1 MLSYVSYNLN
11 SIMNNINNYANK
23 RIKIDK
29 ESIAFEAHKEK
40 ILMYIDRIKRLV
52 KEFDDSLEYLN
63 KDIYS
68 KIVDQENAIRECS
81 SNTLLLNCISLISST
96 MDNSYYLKVD
106 DYEYPYGGEYNKYM
120 GTSRKDI
127 ADIQPY
133 KINAISNNIK
143 LNNSRNIKYLNP
155 CIFIRDEDT
164 YIKDIFNDIDIYGI
178 AEEEFTKINDDS
190 SEFNQNIYTKLIQ
203 EDDESLNDD
212 SIKKNMRISNSV
224 FDIVNVQPKVSMVHK
239 MKGDLYTLP
248 SKEITALRDNY
259 RYLRPNGVMIYT
271 IPFSRFSYEIMLFWA
286 KNFNDITIF
295 KPESDSKTCNITIM
309 GRKLTNIDYEE
320 IYAELKQIKY
330 SDIGTEPA
338 CTYYLPEDT
347 KEIELFRG
355 GTIRASD
362 MAKIISEDG
371 LYDDFFKQI
380 NTHKLLTDTQPLL
393 PFNIGQV
400 GLILTSGKLDGIVE
414 EPGDRCHIIKGRTIK
429 YVEHLQRSMAS
440 NEDRVDKI
448 SNRVQINA
456 FGADGLFKEIS

>member
-68 KIVDQENAIRECS
+68 KIVDQENAIRECT
-81 SNTLLLNCISLISST
+81 SNALLLNCISLISST

-106 DYEYPYGGEYNKYM
+106 DYEYPYGGAYNKYM

-127 ADIQPY
+127 AGIQPY

-164 YIKDIFNDIDIYGI
+164 YIKDAFNNIDIYGI
-178 AEEEFTKINDDS
+178 AEEEFTKMNDDS

-224 FDIVNVQPKVSMVHK
+224 FDIVNVQPKISMTHK
-239 MKGDLYTLP
+239 MKGDLYALP

-259 RYLRPNGVMIYT
+259 RYLRPNGVMVYT

-295 KPESDSKTCNITIM
+295 KPESDSETCNITIM
-309 GRKLTNIDYEE
+309 GRKLTNINYEE
-320 IYAELKQIKY
+320 IYAELKEIKY
-330 SDIGTEPA
+330 SDIETEPA

-362 MAKIISEDG
+362 MAKIVSEAG

-380 NTHKLLTDTQPLL
+380 NTHKILTDTQPLL

-429 YVEHLQRSMAS
+429 YIEHLQGSMT
-440 NEDRVDKI
+440 NDEDRVDKI

>member
-29 ESIAFEAHKEK
+29 ESIAFEAHQEK
-40 ILMYIDRIKRLV
+40 ILMYIDRMKKLV

-63 KDIYS
+63 KNIYS
-68 KIVDQENAIRECS
+68 QIKDQENAIRECS
-81 SNTLLLNCISLISST
+81 SNTLLLNCISLIDSI
-96 MDNSYYLKVD
+96 MDNSYYLRVD
-106 DYEYPYGGEYNKYM
+106 DYEYPYDGAYNKHM

-127 ADIQPY
+127 VGIQPH

-143 LNNSRNIKYLNP
+143 LNNNRNIKYLNP

-203 EDDESLNDD
+203 EDDASLNDE
-212 SIKKNMRISNSV
+212 SVKKNMRISNAV
-224 FDIVNVQPKVSMVHK
+224 FDIINVQPKISITHK
-239 MKGDLYTLP
+239 MKGDLYALP

-286 KNFNDITIF
+286 KNFSNVTIF
-295 KPESDSKTCNITIM
+295 KPEQDSETDNITIM
-309 GRKLTNIDYEE
+309 GQKQMSKNYEE
-320 IYAELKQIKY
+320 VYAELKEIKY
-330 SDIGTEPA
+330 SDIGFEPSY
-338 CTYYLPEDT
+338 TYYLPEGT

-362 MAKIISEDG
+362 MAKLIAEDG

-380 NTHKLLTDTQPLL
+380 NDHKILTDTQPLL

-429 YVEHLQRSMAS
+429 YVEHLQGSMTS
-440 NEDRVDKI
+440 DEDRVDKI

-456 FGADGLFKEIS
+456 FGADGTFKEIS